1 MKLKRYIK
9 REFEAMGMSGKER
22 AFVITLVIMLCMVV
36 SFIIIRVN
44 NKPEEI
50 WVEIPPAE
58 EIAKLLEEEKLPQDS
73 QEENSVT
80 DNTPVTTRSY
90 NEADSRI
97 KQAEDLKSLD
107 DLLAEQQGQE
117 TNSQGENAPEEGEG
131 TTPAK
136 IEPYKVNDG
145 MSFKDLEKYK
155 PQNKDE
161 KKANKRTLISYYL
174 VGREAVAELPN
185 PVYTCE
191 QSGKVVINI
200 TVDDQG
206 RVIEASYNKASSNT
220 TNGCLI
226 DNAIYYARKA
236 RFNKDSKNKQLGTIT
251 YLFQWYV
258 QLPQRMPPL
267 WPPLCFRQCLKL
279 FSNLFNKRILG
290 SPFDSLKS
298 SLSKKAISIPMR
310 ILWSMKKINRFLVHL
325 SITMVPI

>member
-1 MKLKRYIK
+1 MKLRQYIK
-9 REFEAMGMSGKER
+9 REFEAMAMSGKER

-58 EIAKLLEEEKLPQDS
+58 EIAKLLEEEKLPQDT

-145 MSFKDLEKYK
+145 MSFKD
-155 PQNKDE
+155 
-161 KKANKRTLISYYL
+161 
-174 VGREAVAELPN
+174 
-185 PVYTCE
+185 
-191 QSGKVVINI
+191 
-200 TVDDQG
+200 
-206 RVIEASYNKASSNT
+206 
-220 TNGCLI
+220 
-226 DNAIYYARKA
+226 
-236 RFNKDSKNKQLGTIT
+236 
-251 YLFQWYV
+251 
-258 QLPQRMPPL
+258 
-267 WPPLCFRQCLKL
+267 
-279 FSNLFNKRILG
+279 
-290 SPFDSLKS
+290 
-298 SLSKKAISIPMR
+298 
-310 ILWSMKKINRFLVHL
+310 
-325 SITMVPI
+325 

>member
-1 MKLKRYIK
+1 M
-9 REFEAMGMSGKER
+9 
-22 AFVITLVIMLCMVV
+22 
-36 SFIIIRVN
+36 
-44 NKPEEI
+44 
-50 WVEIPPAE
+50 
-58 EIAKLLEEEKLPQDS
+58 
-73 QEENSVT
+73 
-80 DNTPVTTRSY
+80 
-90 NEADSRI
+90 
-97 KQAEDLKSLD
+97 D

-174 VGREAVAELPN
+174 VGREAVTELPN

-251 YLFQWYV
+251 YLFQ
-258 QLPQRMPPL
+258 
-267 WPPLCFRQCLKL
+267 
-279 FSNLFNKRILG
+279 
-290 SPFDSLKS
+290 
-298 SLSKKAISIPMR
+298 
-310 ILWSMKKINRFLVHL
+310 
-325 SITMVPI
+325 

>member
-1 MKLKRYIK
+1 MKKDSFLINSARGGIINEGDLKTALSGGLIAGAAIDAYMEEPPVDIELLNLPNLICTPHIGGNSK
-9 REFEAMGMSGKER
+9 EAVEAMGMSGKER

-251 YLFQWYV
+251 YLFQ
-258 QLPQRMPPL
+258 
-267 WPPLCFRQCLKL
+267 
-279 FSNLFNKRILG
+279 
-290 SPFDSLKS
+290 
-298 SLSKKAISIPMR
+298 
-310 ILWSMKKINRFLVHL
+310 
-325 SITMVPI
+325 